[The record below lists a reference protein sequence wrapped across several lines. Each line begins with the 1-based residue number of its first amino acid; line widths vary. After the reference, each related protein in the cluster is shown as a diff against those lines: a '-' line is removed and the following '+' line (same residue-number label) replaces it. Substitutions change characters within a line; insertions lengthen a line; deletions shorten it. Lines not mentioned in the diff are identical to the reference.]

1 MVVNKNIS
9 ARNHSQIR
17 ICLSYI
23 FQITLMEN
31 LILFNKPLPLAI
43 SHYVFMP
50 LIYLQ
55 LKYLLYLL
63 HSFSQQD
70 SLPNNDESV
79 CLSPGSQWDP

>member
-9 ARNHSQIR
+9 TRNHSQIR

-55 LKYLLYLL
+55 LKYLLY
-63 HSFSQQD
+63 SFNQQD
-70 SLPNNDESV
+70 SLPNNNESV
-79 CLSPGSQWDP
+79 YLSPGRQ